1 MNACMN
7 ACTTVV
13 LCSTVAA
20 LCLNLGAPKVDN
32 SHTHHTYA
40 WISTVIVST
49 IGLHVPIGVMACT
62 LITCLWSI
70 LLKQPWVWTR
80 IVSGYFLVCTI
91 SMSCGTRLTAVV
103 VGLSI
108 VALDDEEMKT
118 PASMACSHSKECY
131 CCELPEAIFVSE

>member
-20 LCLNLGAPKVDN
+20 LCLNLGVSKVDN
-32 SHTHHTYA
+32 SHTSY
-40 WISTVIVST
+40 ICMDCTVIVCT

-70 LLKQPWVWTR
+70 LLLKQPWVWTR
-80 IVSGYFLVCTI
+80 IVSRYLLVCT
-91 SMSCGTRLTAVV
+91 SSVFCGTRLTAVAV
-103 VGLSI
+103 DLSI